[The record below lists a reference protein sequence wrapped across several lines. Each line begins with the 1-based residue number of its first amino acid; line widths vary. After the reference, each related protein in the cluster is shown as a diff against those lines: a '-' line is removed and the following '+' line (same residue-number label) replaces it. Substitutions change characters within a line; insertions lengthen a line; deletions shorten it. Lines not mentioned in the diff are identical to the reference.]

1 MGCRRQI
8 SKVLKFLDG
17 HSYDHSLIQTPQLA
31 HITIPPWSS
40 CYPKDKAFQSKELV
54 NKITHSLVA
63 LINNDQ
69 LNCLHKFLPLL
80 FLYPPAKSLRHP
92 TAYPFRGDFS
102 RFGVDIRDINPHL
115 FKSATI
121 LLQNLRSG
129 RKNKNLSIIL
139 GRSLCNVGENDSLSS
154 SRRQL
159 EQHPA
164 ILRECRTNLI
174 DGGLLIWSKRYHLQV
189 PNQSNP
195 NSHQDTQG
203 GQTTATAR

>member
-80 FLYPPAKSLRHP
+80 FLYPPAKSLCHSTAHP
-92 TAYPFRGDFS
+92 RLWYFASLR
-102 RFGVDIRDINPHL
+102 VD
-115 FKSATI
+115 
-121 LLQNLRSG
+121 
-129 RKNKNLSIIL
+129 
-139 GRSLCNVGENDSLSS
+139 V
-154 SRRQL
+154 
-159 EQHPA
+159 
-164 ILRECRTNLI
+164 
-174 DGGLLIWSKRYHLQV
+174 
-189 PNQSNP
+189 
-195 NSHQDTQG
+195 SHI
-203 GQTTATAR
+203 